1 MSDIHKADPGR
12 PAGADGKKMI
22 LRMNE
27 SHRPLREWAFS
38 MMEWKPIMRI
48 LDVGCGGGATIKDM
62 LALTRAGIV
71 DGVDY
76 SADCVETARFVN
88 LDEIGRRCTIK
99 QGDVARL
106 PFTNEQY
113 DLVTAVETLYFWP
126 DPNAGL
132 KEIHRVLKKGG
143 MIAILLETGDPDGM
157 DWEEVN
163 FEMTVYRP
171 DEIREMLTECG
182 FTDILADTKD
192 NGYLLVRGRKG

>member
-1 MSDIHKADPGR
+1 MSDIQKADPGR

-88 LDEIGRRCTIK
+88 LDEIGRRCTIR

-132 KEIHRVLKKGG
+132 KEIHRVLKNGG
-143 MIAILLETGDPDGM
+143 MIAILL
-157 DWEEVN
+157 
-163 FEMTVYRP
+163 EMTVYRP
-171 DEIREMLTECG
+171 DEIKEMLSECG
-182 FTDILADTKD
+182 YTDILVDTKD